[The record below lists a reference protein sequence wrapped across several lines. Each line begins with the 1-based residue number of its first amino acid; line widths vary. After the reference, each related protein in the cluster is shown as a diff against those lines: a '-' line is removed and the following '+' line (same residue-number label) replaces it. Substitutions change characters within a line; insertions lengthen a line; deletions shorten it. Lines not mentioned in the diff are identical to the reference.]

1 MQVSTVLCGRRP
13 AGHRTGSRAGH
24 ASGHATAHAAGHTAG
39 QAIGRQAGQRSHR
52 QSGRHRQR
60 DARLGTS
67 LCEVLLA
74 LTLLSATAA
83 WGLQAAA
90 AAEKSLGKSHH
101 RRDALHRAERA
112 LNDLNALPCDSI
124 NITRVINEPR
134 WRITATRDHD
144 GLSYADDITLRTTLG
159 DTVQLHRGGWCD

>member
-1 MQVSTVLCGRRP
+1 MQVSTDHCRRRN
-13 AGHRTGSRAGH
+13 AGQRTGSQAGH
-24 ASGHATAHAAGHTAG
+24 ETG
-39 QAIGRQAGQRSHR
+39 QQTGQRSHH
-52 QSGRHRQR
+52 QSGRHCRR
-60 DARLGTS
+60 DTRLGTS

-90 AAEKSLGKSHH
+90 AAEKSLGKSHN
-101 RRDALHRAERA
+101 RREALHRAERA
-112 LNDLNALPCDSI
+112 LDDLNALPCDSI
-124 NITRVINEPR
+124 NITRTINEPR